1 MLLFVIYL
9 TSLGA
14 YLTTP
19 ALLPAPPYL
28 PPCLLPFL
36 PCDTSLVFN
45 RIYRATVPRHF
56 SFPGPPLPAEIHIPS
71 GRFLG
76 SDRDFMAVILQL
88 PPAYLDFIFLLGGNP
103 IRDLAV
109 AQSK

>member
-1 MLLFVIYL
+1 
-9 TSLGA
+9 
-14 YLTTP
+14 
-19 ALLPAPPYL
+19 
-28 PPCLLPFL
+28 
-36 PCDTSLVFN
+36 
-45 RIYRATVPRHF
+45 
-56 SFPGPPLPAEIHIPS
+56 LPAEIHIPS